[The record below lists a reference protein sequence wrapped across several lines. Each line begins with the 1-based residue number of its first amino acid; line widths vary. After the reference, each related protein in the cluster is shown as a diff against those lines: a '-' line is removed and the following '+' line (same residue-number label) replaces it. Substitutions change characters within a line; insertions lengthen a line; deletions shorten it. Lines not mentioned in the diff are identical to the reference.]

1 MLAVKRRQ
9 ETTYA
14 VFQAPNQVLRISS
27 PGSELN
33 PGSRAR
39 VTVSPLDAT
48 LVPKLSI
55 FPFTLHLYFSRT
67 GDPLLLRYAK
77 LHRKRA
83 PCDILSLGR
92 QSLAL
97 DSKPKEAAQVAN
109 HLLLMGVLSTFLRA
123 RTELVAACNYN
134 IAPFDTTGASIPVR
148 GGKNYRHHDCIS
160 TCARQLKLTCRQ
172 CKGSTTLH
180 AIFRACTQS
189 CSPRHPHEADHT
201 QAMHLA

>member
-97 DSKPKEAAQVAN
+97 DSKPKEAAQVADL
-109 HLLLMGVLSTFLRA
+109 LLLMGVLSTFLRA
-123 RTELVAACNYN
+123 GTDLAVAWNSYITPSDA
-134 IAPFDTTGASIPVR
+134 TGASLYSE
-148 GGKNYRHHDCIS
+148 GGK
-160 TCARQLKLTCRQ
+160 
-172 CKGSTTLH
+172 
-180 AIFRACTQS
+180 
-189 CSPRHPHEADHT
+189 
-201 QAMHLA
+201 